1 MEEYAVGFDF
11 GSLSVRG
18 LLVNVQ
24 TGEELCAAVY
34 NYPHGIMSEALPDGT
49 AIPQTFALQHPLDY
63 LMGIAFCSKKLLRET
78 GIAPE
83 QIIGIG
89 IDSTASTIMPV
100 DDAGVP
106 LCLKTEFRSNP
117 QAWLKLW
124 KHHGGNDQAKRLSE
138 QAARENTDWFRKY
151 GGVISSEWFL
161 PKAIELAETAPE
173 VYQASSAIVEIGDWL
188 AWVLT
193 GKHIRSQPLAACNSC
208 CRWNTG
214 YPDSAFFRRV
224 SAAATD
230 LVEQKLSEPHKDL
243 GEQIGML
250 TEDAAFCMGLKPDTP
265 LAVPIVDSHASV
277 CASGAQRAGD
287 LVYIC
292 GTSAV
297 EIMLTDKET
306 AIPGI
311 HINARNASIPGL
323 FSLGAGQNSVG
334 DLFSWFVDKML
345 PENFSKQLN
354 GKNPFE
360 KLNEKAVAIGQGKSG
375 LLTLDWWNG
384 VRTPYFRFDLGGA
397 ILGLNIKTK
406 PEQIWLS
413 FLEAHAM
420 NVRRCLRMFLDEGHA
435 INRIYA
441 TGGIANKNPLLMQ
454 ILSDVLQM
462 EINVVKSHQ
471 TAALGSAIFGAAA
484 SEKYTFTDLAERMH
498 SKVTQT
504 YTPNKENA
512 ELYDRL
518 FSAYCRL
525 ADEHQ
530 LGMELLTELADK

>member
-1 MEEYAVGFDF
+1 M
-11 GSLSVRG
+11 
-18 LLVNVQ
+18 
-24 TGEELCAAVY
+24 
-34 NYPHGIMSEALPDGT
+34 
-49 AIPQTFALQHPLDY
+49 
-63 LMGIAFCSKKLLRET
+63 
-78 GIAPE
+78 
-83 QIIGIG
+83 
-89 IDSTASTIMPV
+89 
-100 DDAGVP
+100 
-106 LCLKTEFRSNP
+106 
-117 QAWLKLW
+117 
-124 KHHGGNDQAKRLSE
+124 
-138 QAARENTDWFRKY
+138 
-151 GGVISSEWFL
+151 
-161 PKAIELAETAPE
+161 
-173 VYQASSAIVEIGDWL
+173 
-188 AWVLT
+188 
-193 GKHIRSQPLAACNSC
+193 
-208 CRWNTG
+208 
-214 YPDSAFFRRV
+214 
-224 SAAATD
+224 
-230 LVEQKLSEPHKDL
+230 
-243 GEQIGML
+243 
-250 TEDAAFCMGLKPDTP
+250 
-265 LAVPIVDSHASV
+265 
-277 CASGAQRAGD
+277 
-287 LVYIC
+287 
-292 GTSAV
+292 
-297 EIMLTDKET
+297 
-306 AIPGI
+306 
-311 HINARNASIPGL
+311 
-323 FSLGAGQNSVG
+323 
-334 DLFSWFVDKML
+334 
-345 PENFSKQLN
+345 
-354 GKNPFE
+354 
-360 KLNEKAVAIGQGKSG
+360 AIGQGKSG